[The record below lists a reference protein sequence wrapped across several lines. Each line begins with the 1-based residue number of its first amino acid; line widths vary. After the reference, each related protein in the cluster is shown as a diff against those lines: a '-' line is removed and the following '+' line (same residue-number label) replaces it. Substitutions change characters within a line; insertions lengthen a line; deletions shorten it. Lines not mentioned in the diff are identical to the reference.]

1 MILGYY
7 EKEDVWGSIFLVI
20 EADFKEIL
28 SFPIQVW
35 GFGSDSKLF
44 QSDVVLGITALHN
57 SCTHFSHKM
66 QHGSLKPCD
75 VLIYGYVSI
84 CIFEKSLAIVG
95 GGGHKFT

>member
-1 MILGYY
+1 MKKRMFG
-7 EKEDVWGSIFLVI
+7 GSILVI

-35 GFGSDSKLF
+35 EFRSDSKLF
-44 QSDVVLGITALHN
+44 QSDVVLGITALCN

-66 QHGSLKPCD
+66 QHGSLKWYD
-75 VLIYGYVSI
+75 VLIYGYVSM

-95 GGGHKFT
+95 RACHKFT